1 MIPNKRNQR
10 RRTSATKPDKP
21 ENRKDWV
28 GIAALTIAIIFGLGG
43 LYLAYEQIELNKTQ
57 IALSIKQNST
67 SLDLLNFAKLLRKT
81 DSVIIL
87 STEQLKLNQ
96 KTQDRTNTIFEH
108 TERGNMNRLLDKTYK
123 IEKEY
128 ISLFG
133 VSPLMS
139 EIELKDYS
147 GRLERM
153 RSLLVSE
160 VENPYL
166 NSSDTIYELWSIA
179 YSSVGRLNSDIVRT
193 LAQKGRPFYN
203 PKTGEKWVGKID
215 SVQAAIMIRQFAPD
229 IYSSV
234 ITLTGFI
241 QSKVRKDK
249 IRMGVLNKDGN
260 PKVNPMDFYIT
271 SKTIKQEKQN

>member
-1 MIPNKRNQR
+1 MLPNKRNQR
-10 RRTSATKPDKP
+10 RRTSSPKL

-28 GIAALTIAIIFGLGG
+28 GIAALAIAIIFGLGG
-43 LYLAYEQIELNKTQ
+43 LYLAYEQIGLNKMQ

-67 SLDLLNFAKLLRKT
+67 SVDLLNFAKLLRKT

-96 KTQDRTNTIFEH
+96 TTQERTNTIFEH

-139 EIELKDYS
+139 EGELKEYS
-147 GRLERM
+147 GKLERLK
-153 RSLLVSE
+153 SLLVSE

-166 NSSDTIYELWSIA
+166 NSIDTIYELWNIA
-179 YSSVGRLNSDIVRT
+179 YSSVSRLNSEIVYA
-193 LAQKGRPFYN
+193 LEQKGKSFYN
-203 PKTGEKWVGKID
+203 PTTREKWVGKID
-215 SVQAAIMIRQFAPD
+215 SIRASNMIRQFAPD

-249 IRMGVLNKDGN
+249 IRMGVLNKDGK
-260 PKVNPMDFYIT
+260 PKVNPMDFYR
-271 SKTIKQEKQN
+271 